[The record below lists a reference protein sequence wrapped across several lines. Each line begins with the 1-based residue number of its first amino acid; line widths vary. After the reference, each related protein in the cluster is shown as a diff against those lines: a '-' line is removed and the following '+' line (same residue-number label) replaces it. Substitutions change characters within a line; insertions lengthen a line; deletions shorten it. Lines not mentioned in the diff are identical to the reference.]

1 MWDHNN
7 TPPFE
12 EPTSSLVTA
21 MLVTVDTPLW
31 VQATTPLATTP
42 SSLVTAMLVTAGT
55 LFESKPPLHRPP
67 LHRPPLR
74 VLKPRK
80 MRSHI

>member
-21 MLVTVDTPLW
+21 MLVTVGTPLW
-31 VQATTPLATTP
+31 VQATTP
-42 SSLVTAMLVTAGT
+42 SSLVTAMLVTVGT

-67 LHRPPLR
+67 LR
-74 VLKPRK
+74 VLEPRK
-80 MRSHI
+80 VGLPLDTN

>member
-21 MLVTVDTPLW
+21 MLVTIECSQMDNMAKEIVKANGYSNGEMSVALA
-31 VQATTPLATTP
+31 ATSIGFKEDNSCCKELLQGAA
-42 SSLVTAMLVTAGT
+42 SVWLQG
-55 LFESKPPLHRPP
+55 
-67 LHRPPLR
+67 
-74 VLKPRK
+74 
-80 MRSHI
+80 